1 MAWRVRQTGSGQA
14 RPRQSTTRTSV
25 SCPLMSELFSRLI
38 GILMLRNG
46 PQDLPAGSRPLTLA
60 MAFYVAA
67 TAMSLSLGE
76 GGPDNPVAALALA
89 TVLPMI
95 LVRIVLGLRGRPA
108 RWNQTLAALFGSSAL
123 ITLLSM
129 PLGASASAGGEPDPV
144 LVIAS
149 LVLFFWSFAVD
160 AHIWRHA
167 LDTTF
172 AAGLAVAVLLF
183 TISMYTIT
191 LIAGPF

>member
-1 MAWRVRQTGSGQA
+1 
-14 RPRQSTTRTSV
+14 
-25 SCPLMSELFSRLI
+25 MSELFSRLI

-108 RWNQTLAALFGSSAL
+108 RWSQTLAALFGSSAL

-129 PLGASASAGGEPDPV
+129 PLGASAGGEPDPV

-191 LIAGPF
+191 SIAGL